1 MAGGASLIPSAESLA
16 GALKSNV
23 SAAFEQAVR
32 GTAPVK
38 IRDIKTILTAP
49 NRIRLVVVKVETT
62 EPGLVGW
69 GCATFTQRSLVVQTA
84 LNDYLRPFLIGR
96 NVDEIEDIWQSS
108 YMSSYWRNGPVL
120 FNAMSGV
127 DIALWDIKG
136 KRAGM
141 PLYQLLGG
149 KVRHGADCYYHASG
163 ASFEEVEAN
172 ARAGMERGFRHVRV
186 QVSTPGYASYGA
198 RSTAPAAAAGSD
210 EVVGPTN
217 PRAIWEPAPYCRM
230 LPKFFEYLR
239 SKLGDEVEL
248 LHDVHERV
256 TLNQGINLCK
266 SLEPYR
272 LFFLEDPF
280 PPEDNDHFRL
290 LRQQTSTP
298 IAMGE
303 LFNTQHEYVPLIKDR
318 LIDFIRIHISQIGG
332 LSPAR
337 KVAALSEFFG
347 VRTAWHGPGDASP
360 LAHAAQL
367 ALELASYNFG
377 VHEGGV
383 VPEGDAGS
391 VCRLSRGEGRLHARA
406 GKTGPGN
413 RGGREAGGE
422 VPDSRWS
429 AELRLLVGNDAPEG
443 WDGDQAMTAS
453 SYQLPAASSRL
464 RTACSLSPQL
474 AAGSGSWQLSL
485 GLEVEHHPRADR
497 GDQEAEIQHRIDCRL
512 RRMDVHRVQH
522 VHERR
527 SAEDERHDVGRRATG
542 PEREDDADGAER
554 AECTGDRRFGRAFA
568 VEPAQPLSLTHEH
581 DERNEHADQEVGDAH
596 AEQRS
601 HRAAQFDLPAVQH
614 RAIDAPRRHCSRHER
629 QPRHVCS

>member
-1 MAGGASLIPSAESLA
+1 MNRRRALRSLSLAGGASLLA
-16 GALKSNV
+16 GREGLAERLTASPP
-23 SAAFEQAVR
+23 AYAQAVK

-49 NRIRLVVVKVETT
+49 NRIRLVIVKVETT

-69 GCATFTQRSLVVQTA
+69 GCATFTQRALVVETA
-84 LNDYLRPFLIGR
+84 IEQYLKPFLIGR

-163 ASFEEVEAN
+163 ASFGEVEES
-172 ARAGMERGFRHVRV
+172 ARRGMERGFRHVRV

-198 RSTAPAAAAGSD
+198 RSTAPAAPGAEG
-210 EVVGPTN
+210 EPIGPTN
-217 PRAIWEPAPYCRM
+217 PRAIWESAPYVRM
-230 LPKFFEYLR
+230 LPKFFEHLR
-239 SKLGDEVEL
+239 TTLGDEVEL

-290 LRQQTSTP
+290 LRQQTSIP

-303 LFNTQHEYVPLIKDR
+303 LFNTQHEYLPLIKDR

-337 KVAALSEFFG
+337 KVQALCEYFG

-360 LAHAAQL
+360 VSHAAQL

-377 VHEGGV
+377 VHEGSGFPKETQEV
-383 VPEGDAGS
+383 FVGCPEVKNGYMLAQEKPGLGIEVDEKLAAKFPIPEGPPHFDYSWGTT
-391 VCRLSRGEGRLHARA
+391 RR
-406 GKTGPGN
+406 K
-413 RGGREAGGE
+413 
-422 VPDSRWS
+422 
-429 AELRLLVGNDAPEG
+429 
-443 WDGDQAMTAS
+443 DGTVIR
-453 SYQLPAASSRL
+453 P
-464 RTACSLSPQL
+464 
-474 AAGSGSWQLSL
+474 
-485 GLEVEHHPRADR
+485 
-497 GDQEAEIQHRIDCRL
+497 
-512 RRMDVHRVQH
+512 
-522 VHERR
+522 
-527 SAEDERHDVGRRATG
+527 
-542 PEREDDADGAER
+542 
-554 AECTGDRRFGRAFA
+554 
-568 VEPAQPLSLTHEH
+568 
-581 DERNEHADQEVGDAH
+581 
-596 AEQRS
+596 
-601 HRAAQFDLPAVQH
+601 
-614 RAIDAPRRHCSRHER
+614 
-629 QPRHVCS
+629 

>member
-1 MAGGASLIPSAESLA
+1 MNRRDAIASLSMAGGASLLPSRD
-16 GALKSNV
+16 ALGKALVPELHSGF
-23 SAAFEQAVR
+23 AQAVK
-32 GTAPVK
+32 GTSPVR

-69 GCATFTQRSLVVQTA
+69 GCATFTQRALVVQTA
-84 LNDYLRPFLIGR
+84 IQDYLRPFLIGR
-96 NVDEIEDIWQSS
+96 DVDEIEDIWQSTYVS
-108 YMSSYWRNGPVL
+108 WYWRNGPVL

-149 KVRHGADCYYHASG
+149 KVRQGADCYFHASG
-163 ASFEEVEAN
+163 SSFSEVEES

-198 RSTAPAAAAGSD
+198 RSTAPPSGPGAQSD
-210 EVVGPTN
+210 VVGPTN
-217 PRAIWEPAPYCRM
+217 PRAIWEPAPYVRM

-256 TLNQGINLCK
+256 TLNQGVNLCK

-280 PPEDNDHFRL
+280 PPEDNEHFRL
-290 LRQQTSTP
+290 LRQQTSIP

-360 LAHAAQL
+360 VAHAAQL

-377 VHEGGV
+377 VHEGSGFPKETQEV
-383 VPEGDAGS
+383 FAGS
-391 VCRLSRGEGRLHARA
+391 PEVKNGYMLAHE
-406 GKTGPGN
+406 TPGL
-413 RGGREAGGE
+413 GIE
-422 VPDSRWS
+422 VD
-429 AELRLLVGNDAPEG
+429 EK
-443 WDGDQAMTAS
+443 
-453 SYQLPAASSRL
+453 
-464 RTACSLSPQL
+464 L
-474 AAGSGSWQLSL
+474 AAKFPFPDGPPNFDYSW
-485 GLEVEHHPRADR
+485 GTT
-497 GDQEAEIQHRIDCRL
+497 
-512 RRMDVHRVQH
+512 RRK
-522 VHERR
+522 
-527 SAEDERHDVGRRATG
+527 
-542 PEREDDADGAER
+542 DGTVIR
-554 AECTGDRRFGRAFA
+554 
-568 VEPAQPLSLTHEH
+568 P
-581 DERNEHADQEVGDAH
+581 
-596 AEQRS
+596 
-601 HRAAQFDLPAVQH
+601 
-614 RAIDAPRRHCSRHER
+614 
-629 QPRHVCS
+629 

>member
-1 MAGGASLIPSAESLA
+1 MNRRHAIRALSLTGGASFLATRDVLSGEPAPQTGQESAPPVK
-16 GALKSNV
+16 GV
-23 SAAFEQAVR
+23 S
-32 GTAPVK
+32 PVK

-69 GCATFTQRSLVVQTA
+69 GCATFTQRALVVETA
-84 LNDYLRPFLIGR
+84 IEKYLKPFLIGR

-149 KVRHGADCYYHASG
+149 KVRHGADCYFHASG
-163 ASFEEVEAN
+163 SSVGEVEEN
-172 ARAGMERGFRHVRV
+172 ARAAMERGFRHVRV
-186 QVSTPGYASYGA
+186 QMATPGYASYGA
-198 RSTAPAAAAGSD
+198 RSTAPPSGAAAPD
-210 EVVGPTN
+210 DVVGPTN
-217 PRAIWEPAPYCRM
+217 PKAIWEPAPYVRM
-230 LPKFFEYLR
+230 LPKLFEHLR
-239 SKLGDEVEL
+239 TALGDEVEL

-266 SLEPYR
+266 ALEPYR

-290 LRQQTSTP
+290 LRQQTSIP

-303 LFNTQHEYVPLIKDR
+303 LFNTQHEYLPLIKDR

-337 KVAALSEFFG
+337 KVQALCEYFG

-377 VHEGGV
+377 VHEGGSFPKETQEV
-383 VPEGDAGS
+383 FAGCPEVRNGYMLAS
-391 VCRLSRGEGRLHARA
+391 E
-406 GKTGPGN
+406 KPGL
-413 RGGREAGGE
+413 GIDFDEA
-422 VPDSRWS
+422 
-429 AELRLLVGNDAPEG
+429 
-443 WDGDQAMTAS
+443 
-453 SYQLPAASSRL
+453 
-464 RTACSLSPQL
+464 L
-474 AAGSGSWQLSL
+474 AAKFPIPPGPPNFDYSW
-485 GLEVEHHPRADR
+485 GTT
-497 GDQEAEIQHRIDCRL
+497 
-512 RRMDVHRVQH
+512 RRK
-522 VHERR
+522 
-527 SAEDERHDVGRRATG
+527 
-542 PEREDDADGAER
+542 DGTVIR
-554 AECTGDRRFGRAFA
+554 
-568 VEPAQPLSLTHEH
+568 P
-581 DERNEHADQEVGDAH
+581 
-596 AEQRS
+596 
-601 HRAAQFDLPAVQH
+601 
-614 RAIDAPRRHCSRHER
+614 
-629 QPRHVCS
+629 